1 MTPPERVEAFLE
13 GIKRTIQANPATRK
27 DLFQAAVNGFD
38 LDHLRILLDVV
49 RLDAAL
55 GVKFAFPTQTPAVET
70 FPGKPKPAPPAAGQP
85 GRAARRRRRVRQH
98 RAGSKTRR
106 ARYLSAAA

>member
-38 LDHLRILLDVV
+38 LDQRIH
-49 RLDAAL
+49 RNQSTNAL
-55 GVKFAFPTQTPAVET
+55 GKMSFGILQTFLNRLKSYGMVDKLPEMAT
-70 FPGKPKPAPPAAGQP
+70 
-85 GRAARRRRRVRQH
+85 
-98 RAGSKTRR
+98 
-106 ARYLSAAA
+106 L